1 MFLGGLSWE
10 TKEPQL
16 KAYFERF
23 GEVENINLK
32 LDPVTGRS
40 RCFAF
45 IVFKE
50 PSSVDKVKIQD
61 GKSTLYIS
69 R

>member
-1 MFLGGLSWE
+1 MAGGEDKKLFLGGLSWE

-16 KAYFERF
+16 QQYFQRF
-23 GEVENINLK
+23 GEVDSINLK

-45 IVFKE
+45 IVFKQ
-50 PSSVDKVKIQD
+50 SSAVDKVIKQ
-61 GKSTLYIS
+61 
-69 R
+69 